1 MAEEFGTGIGG
12 SEPVS
17 GASPGAS
24 EASSGGGYSPS
35 ENSSHG
41 SQQSYSG
48 GNGGQS
54 GASVLEAFR
63 SQGYPV
69 DGFRDDASFLKTLSG
84 RLSEAEQYKQQVEQY
99 QRQIAAQGQG
109 SQFQLQQIQERLAAT
124 PEAPEASQPGWNPPA
139 YDTQYDGLFRWDDQ
153 QKMFVPSQPNVPY
166 ELVQQKNSY
175 HQYRVQFR
183 ENFNNNPVE
192 TMWKMQQPMVEQAI
206 NERLKNLFE
215 QIQVQRDTNQFLEEN
230 KKLLWADG
238 QIDHTGDPSKL
249 TPVGHFALEA
259 ADELDK
265 MGITDPAARR
275 DYTKKHIG
283 YKLSEAYWSGKGLPQ
298 QQQAPQ
304 APQYMPQMD
313 PQYQYP
319 QQYGYPGMMP
329 QQQMPQGYYP
339 QQTYQ
344 QPPMQMAPQPSPEQV
359 NQNQKRRWIAG
370 GGHSASAA
378 SPSSGPSG
386 EFVPQSPPGG
396 RPNFLSLMQQTAA
409 AQGIYQ

>member
-1 MAEEFGTGIGG
+1 MAEEFGAGVGG

-17 GASPGAS
+17 GVSPGAS
-24 EASSGGGYSPS
+24 ESSSGGGYSPS
-35 ENSSHG
+35 SG
-41 SQQSYSG
+41 YAAPGQQSYGS
-48 GNGGQS
+48 GGQS
-54 GASVLEAFR
+54 GAAILDSFR

-69 DGFRDDASFLKTLSG
+69 EGFRDDASFLKTLSG
-84 RLSEAEQYKQQVEQY
+84 RLSEADQYKQQVEQY
-99 QRQIAAQGQG
+99 QRQIASQGQG
-109 SQFQLQQIQERLAAT
+109 TQYQLQQIQQRLS
-124 PEAPEASQPGWNPPA
+124 EAPESSQPGWNPPA

-166 ELVQQKNSY
+166 ELVQQKNAF

-183 ENFNNNPVE
+183 ESFNQNPVE

-215 QIQVQRDTNQFLEEN
+215 QIQVQQDTNKFLEEN
-230 KKLLWADG
+230 KRLLWVDG
-238 QIDHTGDPSKL
+238 NIDHTGDPSKL
-249 TPVGHFALEA
+249 SPVGHFALEA

-265 MGITDPAARR
+265 LGINDPAARR

-298 QQQAPQ
+298 QQQAQQP
-304 APQYMPQMD
+304 M

-329 QQQMPQGYYP
+329 TQQGYYQQP
-339 QQTYQ
+339 QYQ
-344 QPPMQMAPQPSPEQV
+344 QAPMQMAYQPSPEQI
-359 NQNQKRRWIAG
+359 NQNQKRRWVAG

-378 SPSSGPSG
+378 SPSNGPSG
-386 EFVPQSPPGG
+386 GFVPQSPAGG

-409 AQGIYQ
+409 AQGLYQ

>member
-1 MAEEFGTGIGG
+1 MAEEFGTGNGG

-17 GASPGAS
+17 GVNPGAS
-24 EASSGGGYSPS
+24 DASSGSGYSPS
-35 ENSSHG
+35 SNSAGS

-48 GNGGQS
+48 GNVGQS

-124 PEAPEASQPGWNPPA
+124 PEASQPGWNPPA

-166 ELVQQKNSY
+166 ELVQQKNAY

-206 NERLKNLFE
+206 NERLKNLFD

-265 MGITDPAARR
+265 LGITDPAARR

-304 APQYMPQMD
+304 VPQQMPQMA
-313 PQYQYP
+313 PQYP
-319 QQYGYPGMMP
+319 QQYGYPGMVP
-329 QQQMPQGYYP
+329 QQMPQGYYP
-339 QQTYQ
+339 QQAYQ
-344 QPPMQMAPQPSPEQV
+344 QPPMQMAPQPSPEQI
-359 NQNQKRRWIAG
+359 NQQQKRRWIAG

-386 EFVPQSPPGG
+386 EFVPQSPQGG

-409 AQGIYQ
+409 AQGLYQ